1 MHQLKWNTFTV
12 AEKAAVMVWGQDA
25 WMAAKHEACEVTHS
39 LPVPLV
45 RPTRAEFFRLNR
57 KSRAVKQMQRLR
69 NGMKSEGLDKNR
81 GL

>member
-1 MHQLKWNTFTV
+1 
-12 AEKAAVMVWGQDA
+12 
-25 WMAAKHEACEVTHS
+25 MAAKHEACEVTHS
-39 LPVPLV
+39 LPDPLV

>member
-1 MHQLKWNTFTV
+1 
-12 AEKAAVMVWGQDA
+12 
-25 WMAAKHEACEVTHS
+25 MAAKHEACEVTHS
-39 LPVPLV
+39 LPAPLV

-57 KSRAVKQMQRLR
+57 KSRAVKQMQRFR